1 MRTLQ
6 IILLLHQGNKSFHR
20 REFSHS
26 LFRKEESFR
35 DEPEKDDFDQ
45 VNSTMI
51 QIVPD
56 YMDQRDQENSLKEQ
70 FLGGNDYYL
79 PKAMILI
86 SSLPIFDLMKEVLIT
101 LYKQAIYRINYPI
114 DAYIYYLTYEA
125 PLPSLGTVVNLSLP
139 NMKRICVDDFEFN
152 IEYLSSYF
160 RNPLLSFTNFY
171 QVLYWFLCQVGNTL
185 LISND
190 VNKLV

>member
-1 MRTLQ
+1 MKTLQ
-6 IILLLHQGNKSFHR
+6 IISLLRQGNKSFHR
-20 REFSHS
+20 REFSHNP
-26 LFRKEESFR
+26 FRKEESIVK
-35 DEPEKDDFDQ
+35 EPEIDDFDQ

-86 SSLPIFDLMKEVLIT
+86 SSLPIFDLMKEIMIT

-114 DAYIYYLTYEA
+114 DAYIYYLTYEV
-125 PLPSLGTVVNLSLP
+125 PLPSLGTAVNLSLP
-139 NMKRICVDDFEFN
+139 NMKRTRVDDFEYN
-152 IEYLSSYF
+152 IEYISTYF
-160 RNPLLSFTNFY
+160 KNPLLSFTNFY